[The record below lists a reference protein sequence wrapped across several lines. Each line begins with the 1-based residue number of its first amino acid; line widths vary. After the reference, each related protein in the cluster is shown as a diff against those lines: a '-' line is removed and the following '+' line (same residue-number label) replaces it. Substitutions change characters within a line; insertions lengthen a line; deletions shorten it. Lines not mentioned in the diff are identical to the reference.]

1 VKFLDDFFAAGA
13 ETVIGDGRDAIRRA
27 VVQAWQKATD
37 FYDLGSLPLP
47 EIDFGLRGRCAAQ
60 AGWRM
65 SVHRGSRKASQL
77 RLRFNLQAYAA
88 HPAEMLNET
97 VPHEIAHLI
106 VVLRWGAKCRPHG
119 AEWRSVMQECFAL
132 EPQRTHSL
140 PLKPSRTLPR
150 DFVYACTCRKH
161 YLTRIRHGRIERGQ
175 SVYRCRNCGDILR
188 RSD

>member
-1 VKFLDDFFAAGA
+1 MEFLDAFFAAGA
-13 ETVIGDGRDAIRRA
+13 ETVIGDDRDAIRRA

-150 DFVYACTCRKH
+150 DFIYVCKCRKH
-161 YLTRIRHGRIERGQ
+161 CLTRIRHGRIARGQ
-175 SVYRCRNCGDILR
+175 SVYRCRACGDILR

>member
-1 VKFLDDFFAAGA
+1 MKFLDAFFAAGA
-13 ETVIGDGRDAIRRA
+13 ETVIGDDRDAIRRA

-60 AGWRM
+60 PGWRM

-119 AEWRSVMQECFAL
+119 AEWRSVMPECFAL
-132 EPQRTHSL
+132 EPQRTHSQ

-150 DFVYACTCRKH
+150 DFIYVCKCRKH
-161 YLTRIRHGRIERGQ
+161 CLTRIRHGRIARGQ
-175 SVYRCRNCGDILR
+175 SVYRCRACGDILR